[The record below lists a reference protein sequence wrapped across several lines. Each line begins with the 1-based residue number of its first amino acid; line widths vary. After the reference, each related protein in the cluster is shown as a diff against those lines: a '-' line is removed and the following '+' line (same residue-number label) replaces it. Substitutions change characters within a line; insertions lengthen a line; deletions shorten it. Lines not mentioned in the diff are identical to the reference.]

1 MKKFILTSPKFTGE
15 VIFGYNETDRLVYYE
30 NTSTM
35 TEHHLDW
42 LLGHLPH
49 ASAWIDIIA
58 KKAPGARIVE
68 VPEDL
73 TFDRFWIAYDKKIN
87 RKRAEPLFEKLNAAA
102 KMQAIVRIKAYQEY
116 CHYKQR
122 GIADPEKYLRDRF
135 FETDW
140 NKVK

>member
-30 NTSTM
+30 NTSAM
-35 TEHHLDW
+35 TEQQLDW

-49 ASAWIDIIA
+49 ASSWINSIIKNA
-58 KKAPGARIVE
+58 NGTRIVE

-73 TFDRFWIAYDKKIN
+73 TFERFWNSYDKKIN
-87 RKRAEPLFEKLNAAA
+87 RKRAEPLFEKLNDAA
-102 KMQAIVRIKAYQEY
+102 KMQAIVRIKTYQEY
-116 CHYKQR
+116 CHYKGR
-122 GIADPEKYLRDRF
+122 GIADPEKYIRDRF